1 MKTDSNYLPDF
12 GRNYL
17 HPTAGA
23 TVVGARTFLIAYN
36 IVLNSSDILI
46 AKQIATSIRSSSGGL
61 PCVKAI
67 GVNLKT
73 KAKVQVSM
81 NLTNFKV
88 TSMQQVFDQV
98 LNKATTLKVTIAYS
112 EIIGLVPRKAL
123 PSNPA
128 SSLKLKDFA
137 QNLIFENYL
146 GEIL

>member
-1 MKTDSNYLPDF
+1 MILLLIDLSVDTNDNSQLHKFSNLFIESTLLKCYFLHFAGSWPESNFWKTNKVFETKSKKNLLE
-12 GRNYL
+12 N
-17 HPTAGA
+17 
-23 TVVGARTFLIAYN
+23 
-36 IVLNSSDILI
+36 LN
-46 AKQIATSIRSSSGGL
+46 KY
-61 PCVKAI
+61 
-67 GVNLKT
+67 LKT

-128 SSLKLKDFA
+128 SSLKLKDFS

>member
-1 MKTDSNYLPDF
+1 MTSERTIAETAASNIVE
-12 GRNYL
+12 
-17 HPTAGA
+17 A
-23 TVVGARTFLIAYN
+23 
-36 IVLNSSDILI
+36 IVLNSSDIHI

-128 SSLKLKDFA
+128 SSLKLKDFS